1 MAIKS
6 FKDINKRNQDI
17 INRIVSTEYP
27 TSTKFINL
35 SGQDFGNLHVDSYY
49 GKDKRG
55 HKYYW
60 CTCKCG
66 STILCRATH
75 LKDGSTTSCGCL
87 MSKASALRGHI
98 NKYGTKHKMYATR
111 LYYCWS
117 NMIQRCTNPNNRHYQ
132 TYGAQGITVC
142 DEWKKFENFM
152 EWALHIANPPYNDSL
167 TIDRIDPYLGYFPEN
182 CRWVTQK
189 VQGNNKK
196 DTYYLQ
202 IMTYVF
208 PITIWS
214 EITGLHRETIKLRK
228 QAGWTDAEALLTPP
242 HNERNKKQIVL
253 YIPPEYEIYNKYN
266 EFVNK
271 GIIEPYKE

>member
-117 NMIQRCTNPNNRHYQ
+117 NMIQ
-132 TYGAQGITVC
+132 
-142 DEWKKFENFM
+142 
-152 EWALHIANPPYNDSL
+152 
-167 TIDRIDPYLGYFPEN
+167 
-182 CRWVTQK
+182 
-189 VQGNNKK
+189 
-196 DTYYLQ
+196 
-202 IMTYVF
+202 
-208 PITIWS
+208 
-214 EITGLHRETIKLRK
+214 
-228 QAGWTDAEALLTPP
+228 
-242 HNERNKKQIVL
+242 
-253 YIPPEYEIYNKYN
+253 
-266 EFVNK
+266 
-271 GIIEPYKE
+271 